1 MTYIMSTKTGDVV
14 IKREAN
20 SLEEAIDF
28 FCKLK
33 QLPREECLKIFLVT
47 KLKH

>member
-1 MTYIMSTKTGDVV
+1 MIYIMSTRTGDVV
-14 IKREAN
+14 IKKEAN

-33 QLPREECLKIFLVT
+33 QLPREEFLKIFLVT

>member
-33 QLPREECLKIFLVT
+33 QLPRGEFLKIFLVT